1 MLVSRNL
8 KGRMITLATRLGS
21 WIARTRAR
29 WIHAL
34 WAVLWLGAGV
44 MALVLGTALADAAL
58 MMATALPGLV
68 GLRLARAEAWS
79 DTARAFIV
87 VSWAVP
93 VLTLAALPGAL
104 AGLTVFVALA
114 GGAAL
119 CASRQYGAALVSLMV
134 NTASLS
140 IMIYAGAAQLAA
152 FGLAFPV
159 ALAVAAYL
167 ALTGLVA
174 LAGLLPRLADIRGEN
189 AVLQPLADGFAHA
202 PSALIVCDS
211 DGRMQA
217 MSLAARCMLPGLPRD
232 VAGLPV
238 SHLAYEDEGR
248 DMLERQLRKAS
259 GSIVTQMRGA
269 GGRPVSLEARAH
281 RAGDGFVVA
290 LSVPRREDKVLDRL
304 ARERDEAVAA
314 SKAKSEFLAAISHEL
329 RTPLNAII
337 GFSDLMKQ
345 RLFGPMP
352 ARYAEYA
359 DLIHESGVHLLD
371 LIGDV
376 LDMSKIEA
384 DRYELVRETF
394 DAGEV
399 VETCVRMMRLRAEDK
414 NIRLS
419 CDLRERA
426 MTVHA
431 DRKALRQIVLNLLS
445 NAIKFTPDGG
455 AVVVMLRASGAE
467 LVLAVGD
474 SGPGMSEAEVSR
486 LGKAYAQ
493 AANAHQSD
501 ERGSGLGLALVHALA
516 GLHGGTM
523 SLQSRQG
530 EGTTVTVSL
539 PVVRAGNDGVLKSEP
554 EMPAVHEQ
562 IRLAQAAGEAIVQQ
576 AAAS

>member
-1 MLVSRNL
+1 M
-8 KGRMITLATRLGS
+8 TLAARLGS

-34 WAVLWLGAGV
+34 WATLWLGSG
-44 MALVLGTALADAAL
+44 LAAL
-58 MMATALPGLV
+58 LLGSSVEAGALIAATGLPGLV
-68 GLRLARAEAWS
+68 GLRLARAGSWS

-93 VLTLAALPGAL
+93 VLTLAALPGAM
-104 AGLTVFVALA
+104 AGLAVLAALA
-114 GGAAL
+114 GAAAL
-119 CASRQYGAALVSLMV
+119 SASRQYGAALVSLLA
-134 NTASLS
+134 NSASLA
-140 IMIYAGAAQLAA
+140 IMVYAGAVELAA
-152 FGLAFPV
+152 FGLPV
-159 ALAVAAYL
+159 SMELALGAYL
-167 ALTGLVA
+167 GLAGLIA
-174 LAGLLPRLADIRGEN
+174 LAGLLPRLSHEKRDN
-189 AVLQPLADGFAHA
+189 ARLQPLAAGFVNA
-202 PSALIVCDS
+202 PSALIVCDG
-211 DGRMQA
+211 DGHMQA
-217 MSLAARCMLPGLPRD
+217 MSRAARDLLPGLPRD
-232 VAGLPV
+232 IDGLPV

-248 DMLERQLRKAS
+248 DLLERQLRHAS
-259 GSIVTQMRGA
+259 GSIVTEMRGA

-281 RAGDGFVVA
+281 RADGGFVVA
-290 LSVPRREDKVLDRL
+290 LSVPRREDKILDRL

-384 DRYELVRETF
+384 DRYELIRETF

-419 CDLRERA
+419 CDLRQSA
-426 MTVHA
+426 VMVDA

-474 SGPGMSEAEVSR
+474 SGPGMSEEDVSR
-486 LGKAYAQ
+486 LGQAYAQ

-516 GLHGGTM
+516 GLHDGSM
-523 SLQSRQG
+523 SLQSRLG
-530 EGTTVTVSL
+530 EGTTVTVTL
-539 PVVRAGNDGVLKSEP
+539 PVVQAGDDGILHSEP
-554 EMPAVHEQ
+554 EPPAIHEQ
-562 IRLAQAAGEAIVQQ
+562 IRRAQAAGEAIVQQ

>member
-1 MLVSRNL
+1 M
-8 KGRMITLATRLGS
+8 TLAARLGS

-34 WAVLWLGAGV
+34 WATLWLGSGLTAFLLGASFETG
-44 MALVLGTALADAAL
+44 ALIAA
-58 MMATALPGLV
+58 TGLPGLV
-68 GLRLARAEAWS
+68 GLRLARAGSWS

-93 VLTLAALPGAL
+93 VLTLAALPGAM
-104 AGLTVFVALA
+104 AGLAVLAALA
-114 GGAAL
+114 GAAAL
-119 CASRQYGAALVSLMV
+119 SASRQYGAALVSLLA
-134 NTASLS
+134 NSASLA
-140 IMIYAGAAQLAA
+140 IMVYAGAVELAA
-152 FGLAFPV
+152 FGLPV
-159 ALAVAAYL
+159 SMELALGAYL
-167 ALTGLVA
+167 GLAGLIA
-174 LAGLLPRLADIRGEN
+174 LAGLLPRLSHEKRDN
-189 AVLQPLADGFAHA
+189 AQLQPLAAGFVNA
-202 PSALIVCDS
+202 PSALIVCDG
-211 DGRMQA
+211 DGHMQA
-217 MSLAARCMLPGLPRD
+217 MSRAARDLLPGLPRD
-232 VAGLPV
+232 IDGLPV

-248 DMLERQLRKAS
+248 DLLERQLRHAS
-259 GSIVTQMRGA
+259 GSIVTEMRGA

-281 RAGDGFVVA
+281 RADGGFVVA
-290 LSVPRREDKVLDRL
+290 LSVPRREDRLLDRL

-384 DRYELVRETF
+384 DRYELIRETF

-419 CDLRERA
+419 CDLRQSA
-426 MTVHA
+426 VMVDA

-474 SGPGMSEAEVSR
+474 SGPGMSEEDVSR
-486 LGKAYAQ
+486 LGQAYAQ

-516 GLHGGTM
+516 GLHDGSM
-523 SLQSRQG
+523 SLQSRLG
-530 EGTTVTVSL
+530 EGTTVTVTL
-539 PVVRAGNDGVLKSEP
+539 PVVQAGDDGILHSEP
-554 EMPAVHEQ
+554 EPPAIHEQ

>member
-1 MLVSRNL
+1 M
-8 KGRMITLATRLGS
+8 MTLAARLGS

-34 WAVLWLGAGV
+34 WATLWLGSGLTAFLLGASFETG
-44 MALVLGTALADAAL
+44 ALIAA
-58 MMATALPGLV
+58 TGLPGLV
-68 GLRLARAEAWS
+68 GLRLARAGSWS

-93 VLTLAALPGAL
+93 VLTLAALPGAM
-104 AGLTVFVALA
+104 AGLAVLAALA
-114 GGAAL
+114 GAAAL
-119 CASRQYGAALVSLMV
+119 SASRQYGAALVSLLA
-134 NTASLS
+134 NSASLA
-140 IMIYAGAAQLAA
+140 IMVYAGAVELAA
-152 FGLAFPV
+152 FGLPV
-159 ALAVAAYL
+159 SMELALGAYL
-167 ALTGLVA
+167 GLAGLIA
-174 LAGLLPRLADIRGEN
+174 LAGLLPRLSHEKRDN
-189 AVLQPLADGFAHA
+189 AQLQPLAAGFVNA
-202 PSALIVCDS
+202 PSALIVCDG
-211 DGRMQA
+211 DGHMQA
-217 MSLAARCMLPGLPRD
+217 MSRAARDLLPGLPRD
-232 VAGLPV
+232 IDGLPV

-248 DMLERQLRKAS
+248 DLLERQLRHAS
-259 GSIVTQMRGA
+259 GSIVTEMRGA

-281 RAGDGFVVA
+281 RADGGFVVA
-290 LSVPRREDKVLDRL
+290 LSVPRREDRLLDRL

-384 DRYELVRETF
+384 DRYELIRETF

-419 CDLRERA
+419 CDLRQSA
-426 MTVHA
+426 VMVDA

-474 SGPGMSEAEVSR
+474 SGPGMSEEDVSR
-486 LGKAYAQ
+486 LGQAYAQ

-516 GLHGGTM
+516 GLHDGSM
-523 SLQSRQG
+523 SLQSRLG
-530 EGTTVTVSL
+530 EGTTVTVTL
-539 PVVRAGNDGVLKSEP
+539 PVVQAGDDGILHSEP
-554 EMPAVHEQ
+554 EPPAIHEQ

>member
-1 MLVSRNL
+1 
-8 KGRMITLATRLGS
+8 MITLATRLGR

-34 WAVLWLGAGV
+34 WAALWLCAAV
-44 MALVLGTALADAAL
+44 SALMLGSPLETAAL
-58 MMATALPGLV
+58 LAATALPGLV
-68 GLRLARAEAWS
+68 GLRLARADGWS
-79 DTARAFIV
+79 DAARAFIV
-87 VSWAVP
+87 ISWVVP
-93 VLTLAALPGAL
+93 VLALAALPGGPAW
-104 AGLTVFVALA
+104 LTPFAALA

-119 CASRQYGAALVSLMV
+119 AASRQYGGALVSLLV
-134 NTASLS
+134 NSASLF
-140 IMIYAGAAQLAA
+140 IMFYAGVVQPAAS
-152 FGLAFPV
+152 GLPFP
-159 ALAVAAYL
+159 LELGLAAYL
-167 ALTGLVA
+167 GLGVLVA
-174 LAGLLPRLADIRGEN
+174 LAGLLPALTRLDRQN
-189 AVLQPLADGFAHA
+189 AGLQPLADGFVHA
-202 PSALIVCDS
+202 PSALIVCDA

-217 MSLAARCMLPGLPRD
+217 ASLAARSLMPGLPRD

-248 DMLERQLRKAS
+248 DMLEHQLHKAS
-259 GSIVTQMRGA
+259 GSIVTQMRGDN
-269 GGRPVSLEARAH
+269 GRPVTLEARAH
-281 RAGDGFVVA
+281 RAGEGFVVA
-290 LSVPRREDKVLDRL
+290 LSVPQREDKILDRL

-384 DRYELVRETF
+384 DRYELLRETF

-419 CDLRERA
+419 CDLRESEL
-426 MTVHA
+426 TVHA

-486 LGKAYAQ
+486 LGHAYAQ

-523 SLQSRQG
+523 SLQSRLG

-539 PVVRAGNDGVLKSEP
+539 PVVSASDDGILKSDP
-554 EMPAVHEQ
+554 ETPAVHEQ